1 MKKILLLGGS
11 SQQVIAI
18 KTAKELGYY
27 TILCDFLSNN
37 PGQYVADKFYL
48 ISTTDKQSVLE
59 VAKSEKIDGIL
70 AYASDPAALTAAYVA
85 EKLNLPSNPYKSVEI
100 LSQKHLFRNFLKKNS
115 FCVPNSVYF
124 KDKDKDNMVEH
135 KTKTLHYPL
144 LVKPTDSSGSKGI
157 SKINLEKELNDAI
170 SMAKKFSRNH
180 IIQIEEYIEKDHD
193 FIVGGDIFVLNGKVV
208 FWGLLNC
215 HRDFLVN
222 PLVPVGKSYPL
233 QLSKERIIKI
243 RLQTQKLID
252 LLQIKFGAFN
262 IELIFDQN
270 DDLYFIEMGP
280 RNGGNMIPDFLS
292 IISGKNM
299 IVATIQCA
307 MGNYDVDIT
316 FDKKECY
323 YASYNLHTNK
333 NGKYQGIYFHK
344 EIDQYIIRKEIYIS
358 KGDQVYYFDGANKAI
373 GIIFMKFNN
382 LIAMNNLLKKINNL
396 IDIRVD

>member
-27 TILCDFLSNN
+27 TILCDYLSDN
-37 PGQYVADKFYL
+37 PGQFVADKFYL
-48 ISTTDKQSVLE
+48 ISTTDKQSILK
-59 VAKSEKIDGIL
+59 VAKSEKINGIL

-100 LSQKHLFRNFLKKNS
+100 LSNKHLFRSFLKTNF
-115 FCVPNSVYF
+115 FCVPNSICF
-124 KDKDKDNMVEH
+124 KDKDNQIKNKIEA
-135 KTKTLHYPL
+135 LCYPI

-157 SKINLEKELNDAI
+157 SKITSEKELKNAVSI
-170 SMAKKFSRNH
+170 AKEFSRNH
-180 IIQIEEYIEKDHD
+180 IIQVEEYIEKDHD
-193 FIVGGDIFVLNGKVV
+193 FIVGGDIFVLNEKVV

-233 QLSKERIIKI
+233 QLSKERITKI
-243 RLQTQKLID
+243 HLQTQKLID

-262 IELIFDQN
+262 IELLFDQN

-280 RNGGNMIPDFLS
+280 RNGGNMIPDLLS

-299 IVATIQCA
+299 IAATIECA
-307 MGNYDVDIT
+307 MGNYDIDIT
-316 FDKKECY
+316 FNDSNCY
-323 YASYNLHTNK
+323 YATYNLHTNK
-333 NGKYQGIYFHK
+333 NGIYQGIYFHK
-344 EIDQYIIRKEIYIS
+344 EVDQYIIRKEIYIN
-358 KGDQVYYFDGANKAI
+358 KGDQVYYFDGANKAV

-382 LIAMNNLLKKINNL
+382 LTTMNELLKNINGL
-396 IDIRVD
+396 IDIKVE